1 MAIPASQIVNVT
13 PRVINAGGNDLEIT
27 GLILTTN
34 PLCIV
39 PGTMAFTSKAAVGSY
54 FGLDSAE
61 YLAATKYF
69 FRL

>member
-39 PGTMAFTSKAAVGSY
+39 PGTMAFTSKAAVGVI
-54 FGLDSAE
+54 LD
-61 YLAATKYF
+61 LTVLNIWLQQNIF
-69 FRL
+69 